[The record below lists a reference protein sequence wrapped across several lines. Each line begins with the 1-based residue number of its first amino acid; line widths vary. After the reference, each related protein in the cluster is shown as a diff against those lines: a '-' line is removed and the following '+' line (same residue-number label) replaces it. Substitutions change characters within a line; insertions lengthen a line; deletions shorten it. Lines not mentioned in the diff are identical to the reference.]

1 MSGNSNSA
9 LGIFD
14 SAYFPEISDDRS
26 SLYCSAISEINQEI
40 RRTNASA
47 AAAAA
52 SSQGPHMMAGF
63 QGGPD
68 ANRHSDPWESF
79 LDADNGPQHEAS
91 GDGWTSTSAA
101 DSDGDGD
108 RVCVCKIHRRASR
121 SFASHAARSSP
132 AVHRSS
138 MNMSMSMSSNRS
150 KNRHLSTI
158 ADYHS
163 NSTSAVDAA
172 TSTPAVSSTSEAERA
187 AACPTCGKKRP
198 LDSAGFA
205 WTHRPRQYPFSTSN
219 SLIDGSY
226 SSMLGADG
234 ADEPQHAEA
243 LLQST
248 PLLRF
253 LSPASTDINGA
264 GNVTSPHLWSM
275 VLAQV
280 TGGDTNGLNA
290 GLANL
295 SSLTRPKAAKSARD
309 VNGSVGGLSE
319 YRASLVRDRANHRAA
334 AELASLLWVLAHEM
348 SLEDYG
354 TVESQVFSSVF
365 SLVHESDAVR
375 RMAGLAALDA
385 LLAAPSA
392 DEEKKAIKF
401 ANTLSNGLRAADGDF
416 EFLSA
421 LSKALGH
428 MAERTANVDFVE
440 SEVTRALEW
449 LRTERSDRRYVRY
462 ESIILYCV
470 VWIWLRQVE

>member
-1 MSGNSNSA
+1 MMSGGSSA

-26 SLYCSAISEINQEI
+26 SYASAITEINQEI

-47 AAAAA
+47 AAA
-52 SSQGPHMMAGF
+52 SSQSPHMIAV
-63 QGGPD
+63 QD
-68 ANRHSDPWESF
+68 ANSHSDPWESF
-79 LDADNGPQHEAS
+79 LDGADNGHESSDGLTSS
-91 GDGWTSTSAA
+91 GP

-121 SFASHAARSSP
+121 SFASHARSPANRSS
-132 AVHRSS
+132 
-138 MNMSMSMSSNRS
+138 SMSMR
-150 KNRHLSTI
+150 NRHASLSTSSSTLVG
-158 ADYHS
+158 DG
-163 NSTSAVDAA
+163 NSTSASAA
-172 TSTPAVSSTSEAERA
+172 AAAVGTSKAESI

-205 WTHRPRQYPFSTSN
+205 WTRPKQYPFSTSG
-219 SLIDGSY
+219 SLMDGSGM
-226 SSMLGADG
+226 SADG
-234 ADEPQHAEA
+234 SNEPQHVEA

-280 TGGDTNGLNA
+280 TGVTGDS
-290 GLANL
+290 LANL
-295 SSLTRPKAAKSARD
+295 SRPGIKAKSARD
-309 VNGSVGGLSE
+309 TNGAAGGLSE

-365 SLVHESDAVR
+365 ALVHESDKER

-449 LRTERSDRRYVRY
+449 LRTERSDRR
-462 ESIILYCV
+462 
-470 VWIWLRQVE
+470 

>member
-1 MSGNSNSA
+1 MMSGGSSSA

-14 SAYFPEISDDRS
+14 SVYFPEISDDRS
-26 SLYCSAISEINQEI
+26 SYASAITEINQEI

-47 AAAAA
+47 AAA
-52 SSQGPHMMAGF
+52 SSQGPHMIAV
-63 QGGPD
+63 QD
-68 ANRHSDPWESF
+68 ANSHSDPWESF
-79 LDADNGPQHEAS
+79 LDGADNGHDS
-91 GDGWTSTSAA
+91 SDGLTSSA

-121 SFASHAARSSP
+121 SFASHARSP
-132 AVHRSS
+132 ANRSSS
-138 MNMSMSMSSNRS
+138 MNTMR
-150 KNRHLSTI
+150 NRHALLSSTSTSTLVG
-158 ADYHS
+158 DS
-163 NSTSAVDAA
+163 NSTSA
-172 TSTPAVSSTSEAERA
+172 AVSTSEAESI

-205 WTHRPRQYPFSTSN
+205 WTRPRQYPFSASG
-219 SLIDGSY
+219 SLIDGSG
-226 SSMLGADG
+226 MLGADG
-234 ADEPQHAEA
+234 ADEPQHVEA

-264 GNVTSPHLWSM
+264 GNVASPHLWSM

-280 TGGDTNGLNA
+280 TGVTGGDGL
-290 GLANL
+290 NL
-295 SSLTRPKAAKSARD
+295 SSLSRPGTKAKSARD
-309 VNGSVGGLSE
+309 TNGTVGGLSE

-365 SLVHESDAVR
+365 ALVHESDKER

-449 LRTERSDRRYVRY
+449 LRTERSDRR
-462 ESIILYCV
+462 
-470 VWIWLRQVE
+470 